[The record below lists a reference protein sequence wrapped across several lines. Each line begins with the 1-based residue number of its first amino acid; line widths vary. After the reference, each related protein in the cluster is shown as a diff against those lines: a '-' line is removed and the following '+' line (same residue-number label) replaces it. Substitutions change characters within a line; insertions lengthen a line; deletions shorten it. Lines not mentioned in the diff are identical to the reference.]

1 MSSDVVIRVEGL
13 GKRYIVPHREQNE
26 GLRGRMAAHLK
37 EYIPFLRHG
46 EDDHFWALRDVSFE
60 VKRGEILG
68 ILGRNGSGKSTLL
81 KILSGITL
89 PTEGRAW
96 LKGRIGSLLEVG
108 TGFHPDMTGRENIFF
123 AGAML
128 GLSQREVRARLD
140 EIVDFSGI
148 EEFIDMPVKRYSSGM
163 YVRLAYSV
171 ASMLRSDILILDEV
185 MAVGDAAFRE
195 KSQKNIEKAANDGR
209 TILFVSHNT
218 KAVSSMC
225 RTGIILNQGR
235 CDYQGTALGAVGEY
249 MRRLYSIEE
258 VNGPIERTY
267 WDLTNAPRLEPPARK
282 ILSWIST
289 HDADGTPRA
298 SFSTG
303 KPIRF
308 RVGFT
313 AADTSY
319 PYISVLIH
327 NNFGDRVA
335 TLHSTHIKESLSVEG
350 DGFVECVVDDLR
362 LGEGTYYVMIDY
374 GSFPNLKDSLI
385 SMDCV
390 PNAAQIEVSL
400 AGYVGGTGH
409 DAYRGAV
416 HRSRWSVHR
425 SSIEHHTRKASVL

>member
-13 GKRYIVPHREQNE
+13 GKRYVVPHREQNE
-26 GLRGRMAAHLK
+26 SLRARVAAHLK
-37 EYIPFLRHG
+37 EYVPLLRHG
-46 EDDHFWALRDVSFE
+46 EDDYFWALKDVSFE

-68 ILGRNGSGKSTLL
+68 VLGRNGSGKSTLL
-81 KILSGITL
+81 KILSGVTQ

-123 AGAML
+123 SGAML
-128 GLSQREVRARLD
+128 GLSQREVRAKFD

-148 EEFIDMPVKRYSSGM
+148 EAFIDMPVKRYSSGM

-195 KSQKNIEKAANDGR
+195 KSQKNIERAAIDGR
-209 TILFVSHNT
+209 TILFVSHNARAIT
-218 KAVSSMC
+218 SMC
-225 RTGIILNQGR
+225 KTGMLLNNGR
-235 CDYQGTALGAVGEY
+235 CDYQGTAIATVGEY
-249 MRRLYSIEE
+249 MRRLYNIEE
-258 VNGPIERTY
+258 VKGPTEKTH
-267 WDLTNAPRLEPPARK
+267 WDLDEAPRLTPPARK
-282 ILSWIST
+282 VLSWIST
-289 HDADGTPRA
+289 HDADGTPCA

-308 RVGFT
+308 RVGFK
-313 AADTSY
+313 AVDNRY
-319 PYISVLIH
+319 PFISVLIH
-327 NNFGDRVA
+327 NNYGERVA
-335 TLHSTHIKESLSVEG
+335 TLHSTHIGQDLPIAG
-350 DGFVECVVDDLR
+350 DGYVECVVDDLR
-362 LGEGTYYVMIDY
+362 LGEGTYYVMVDF

-400 AGYVGGTGH
+400 GGYVGGTGH

-416 HRSRWSVHR
+416 HRSCWTVHQALSMQEVEKR
-425 SSIEHHTRKASVL
+425 VTV

>member
-13 GKRYIVPHREQNE
+13 GKRYVVPRREE
-26 GLRGRMAAHLK
+26 SERLRGRMTVYLK
-37 EYIPFLRHG
+37 EFVPFLRHG
-46 EDDHFWALRDVSFE
+46 EDDYFWALKDVSFE

-96 LKGRIGSLLEVG
+96 LKGRVGSLLEVG
-108 TGFHPDMTGRENIFF
+108 TGFHPEMTGRENIFF

-128 GLSQREVRARLD
+128 GLSQREVRAKFD

-185 MAVGDAAFRE
+185 MAVGDSAFRE
-195 KSQKNIEKAANDGR
+195 KSQKNIERGASDGR

-218 KAVSSMC
+218 KAVSSLC
-225 RTGIILNQGR
+225 KTGIILNHGR

-249 MRRLYSIEE
+249 MRRLYKIEE
-258 VNGPIERTY
+258 VNGPVERTY
-267 WDLTNAPRLEPPARK
+267 WDLADAPRLERPARK
-282 ILSWIST
+282 VLSWIST
-289 HDADGTPRA
+289 HDADGSPCA

-303 KPIRF
+303 KPIQF
-308 RVGFT
+308 RVGFK
-313 AADTSY
+313 AVDTKS
-319 PYISVLIH
+319 PFISVLIH

-335 TLHSTHIKESLSVEG
+335 TLHSTHVDENLSIEG

-362 LGEGTYYVMIDY
+362 LGEGTYYVMVDF
-374 GSFPNLKDSLI
+374 GSFPNLRNSLI

-400 AGYVGGTGH
+400 DGYVRGTGH

-425 SSIEHHTRKASVL
+425 NIAEHQIKRVSVP

>member
-1 MSSDVVIRVEGL
+1 MEGL
-13 GKRYIVPHREQNE
+13 GKRYVVPHRDEN
-26 GLRGRMAAHLK
+26 GGFRAHMAAHLK
-37 EYIPFLRHG
+37 EYLPFLRHG
-46 EDDHFWALRDVSFE
+46 EDDYFWALKDVAFE
-60 VKRGEILG
+60 VKQGEILG

-81 KILSGITL
+81 KILSGITP
-89 PTEGRAW
+89 PTEGRAR

-108 TGFHPDMTGRENIFF
+108 TGFHPEMTGRENIFF

-128 GLSQREVRARLD
+128 GLSQREVRAKFD

-185 MAVGDAAFRE
+185 MAVGDTAFRE

-209 TILFVSHNT
+209 TVLFVSHNT
-218 KAVSSMC
+218 KAVSSIC
-225 RTGIILNQGR
+225 KTGIILSRGR
-235 CDYQGTALGAVGEY
+235 CDYQGTALEAVGEY
-249 MRRLYSIEE
+249 MRRLYNIEE
-258 VNGPIERTY
+258 VDSPREKTY
-267 WDLTNAPRLEPPARK
+267 WDLTDAPRLDTPACK
-282 ILSWIST
+282 VLSWIST
-289 HDADGTPRA
+289 HDADGAPCA

-308 RVGFT
+308 RVGFK
-313 AADTSY
+313 AADTKF
-319 PYISVLIH
+319 PFISVLIH

-335 TLHSTHIKESLSVEG
+335 TLHSTHFGENLSIEG
-350 DGFVECVVDDLR
+350 DGFVECIVDDLR
-362 LGEGTYYVMIDY
+362 LGEGTYYVMIDF

-400 AGYVGGTGH
+400 GGYVGGTGH

-416 HRSRWSVHR
+416 HRSWWSVHR
-425 SSIEHHTRKASVL
+425 NCKERQTKMASVL